1 MAKLAKHLID
11 WAAGEL
17 GCEPAVVQ
25 AVADVESS
33 GSGMVAPGKA
43 VVRFEGATF
52 HNLTD
57 GKFDQSHPTL
67 SMSSWQE
74 NSKYVKGGLEEWS
87 RIEAAAKLDHDA
99 AYKSASYG
107 MFQIMGFNYKTAGY
121 SSVDKFVAD
130 MNAGDDGQFR
140 AFIRFVIGSHL
151 KKAMQDKDWR
161 GFARHYN
168 GPGQVDHY
176 AAALERDY
184 RLHAGGNGGGR
195 GSSAAGDG
203 GEPGSRLLRHGS
215 HGADVKALQETL
227 SALGF
232 NLGPADGV
240 FGDKTTEAVRKFQA
254 SRGLTADGI
263 VGHDT
268 WAKLKEAG
276 LKDAGG
282 G

>member
-1 MAKLAKHLID
+1 MANLARHLID

-17 GCEPAVVQ
+17 GCEPAAVQ

-57 GKFDQSHPTL
+57 GKFDRSHPTL

-74 NSKYVKGGLEEWS
+74 NSKYVKGGLEEWG
-87 RIEAAAKLDHDA
+87 RIEAAAKLDHNA
-99 AYKSASYG
+99 AFESASYG

-121 SSVDKFVAD
+121 DSVDKFVAA
-130 MNAGDDGQFR
+130 MNSGEEGQFR

-151 KKAMQDKDWR
+151 KKALQDKDWR
-161 GFARHYN
+161 AFARHYN

-176 AAALERDY
+176 AAALEQDY
-184 RLHAGGNGGGR
+184 RRDAGNGGG
-195 GSSAAGDG
+195 G
-203 GEPGSRLLRHGS
+203 GGISPASDSQKPGSRTLRHGS

-232 NLGPADGV
+232 PLGPADGI
-240 FGDKTTEAVRKFQA
+240 FGDRTTEAVRRFQT

-263 VGHDT
+263 VGPDS

-276 LKDAGG
+276 LTDAG
-282 G
+282 